1 MRALRETK
9 VEKKREIWNVVVV
22 RSLRDGE
29 FDDGYFFWVSL
40 FCLFFHSLW
49 FFETSPKKESK
60 KGRETRE
67 REREV
72 SFLSLSFSKK
82 KKKKKKNVCWC
93 SLSLIL
99 EKRKRK
105 KKKKII
111 ERLLRARTQTT
122 LKVRLFLV
130 QGLASSLFKEKEGNP
145 FTLKEWAQ
153 RVVCAFRDDERVRGR
168 TRSGKER
175 VHRGRRGRERGG
187 VGRKSARASE
197 DDYAGASGKKGKK
210 ILFDFGRDFQSET
223 RQEERKQSLTTT
235 TQKGGRGEDEKR
247 RKERRTHGVQ
257 RDRRDAKRR
266 AMADVAKR
274 RGYSPTENLDSTHV
288 SARRASPRARL
299 RGRWIFVFFFFV
311 VSMI

>member
-1 MRALRETK
+1 M
-9 VEKKREIWNVVVV
+9 
-22 RSLRDGE
+22 
-29 FDDGYFFWVSL
+29 
-40 FCLFFHSLW
+40 
-49 FFETSPKKESK
+49 
-60 KGRETRE
+60 
-67 REREV
+67 
-72 SFLSLSFSKK
+72 
-82 KKKKKKNVCWC
+82 CWC

-223 RQEERKQSLTTT
+223 RQEERKQSLRRRRPKREEEERTKKGEKREGRMASKGTDAT
-235 TQKGGRGEDEKR
+235 RKGGQWRTWQSDEDIPQ
-247 RKERRTHGVQ
+247 RKILIQH
-257 RDRRDAKRR
+257 
-266 AMADVAKR
+266 M
-274 RGYSPTENLDSTHV
+274 
-288 SARRASPRARL
+288 
-299 RGRWIFVFFFFV
+299 
-311 VSMI
+311 